1 MPEKITK
8 ALGVAPGNFFAT
20 GVSIV
25 LHPHRP
31 RVPIIHMN
39 VRYFEMTE
47 DVWWFGGGIDLT
59 PHYIVDED
67 ARYFHQ
73 QLKAV
78 CDQHHPG
85 YYPEFKKW
93 ADDYFSSSIVTRRV
107 VSVVFSLTASA
118 SRMNSPRSNAL
129 LLCKRLASCLPPCT
143 SNWSIATGK
152 SLFLSRKSSGKCCV
166 AVAM

>member
-1 MPEKITK
+1 VHGPMPEKITK

-93 ADDYFSSSIVTRRV
+93 ADDYFFLKHRDETRGIGGI
-107 VSVVFSLTASA
+107 FFD
-118 SRMNSPRSNAL
+118 
-129 LLCKRLASCLPPCT
+129 RLSQQDEFTQEQRFA
-143 SNWSIATGK
+143 
-152 SLFLSRKSSGKCCV
+152 FV
-166 AVAM
+166 